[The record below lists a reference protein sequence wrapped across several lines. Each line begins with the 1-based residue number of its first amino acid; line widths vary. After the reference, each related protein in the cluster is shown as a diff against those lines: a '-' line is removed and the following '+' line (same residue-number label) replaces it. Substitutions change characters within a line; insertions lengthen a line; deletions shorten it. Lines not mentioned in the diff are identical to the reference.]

1 MSVTL
6 YDSTV
11 LTVEIGFSTTGGAN
25 AVPLGG
31 DLSDI
36 VWTDVSAYVRDLST
50 KRGRNNELDSFS
62 PGTMSVT
69 LSNADRRFDPE
80 YTAGPYF
87 GSVTPSRPIRVQ
99 AEYDGQGVEDLFF
112 GWIDGWDQQYNRPS
126 DATVVVTATD
136 GFKILNQLTLQGS
149 WDFYTNQLAPWCWWK
164 FGESAPVNVLYGYGD
179 RAVDLGWVT
188 NTGVGTYAQAA
199 GSLIS
204 DSDSGAGAFDGNS
217 VQSDGWSDPIRLFGE
232 YEDQLLELVFSTTT
246 TTPGSYGIA
255 RFGSSEFVMGV
266 GLVVDA
272 NGVGTITFWQGTL
285 AGIDQVRIRVSD
297 VVVNDGNPHIIHL
310 ANYWDNLV
318 VPINPTVDGRQSSG
332 TTLRNWT
339 AGYSEAARRAIL
351 GQPMNSL
358 DGDNFA
364 SYFTGTIDEVVI
376 HSQLLTLA
384 QVQDRYELMLG
395 VYGAG
400 DSTGVRMDDLLDMC
414 DWMDDAR
421 TLTGGDSTVS
431 GFSIKGEKVLDA
443 LKEAETAEQG
453 RMFIAGNGYVT
464 LIPRLSIFTVAEYS
478 TSQATFGD
486 GSGELPYTDIG
497 FSFDDRLIVNRS
509 TVSRENGATYT
520 LDDTSSQDSY
530 FIRNEEISNLAVETD
545 NFAYQVAAY
554 RVATY
559 AQPETRIESLELK
572 ARQVPADLFPKVL
585 GYDVG
590 TRITVKRTPQGVG
603 SAISKDLLIEG
614 VAHDITV
621 DGWTT
626 RWGLSP
632 VPFDSFILDSTTLGV
647 LDTDR
652 LGL

>member
-1 MSVTL
+1 
-6 YDSTV
+6 
-11 LTVEIGFSTTGGAN
+11 
-25 AVPLGG
+25 
-31 DLSDI
+31 
-36 VWTDVSAYVRDLST
+36 
-50 KRGRNNELDSFS
+50 
-62 PGTMSVT
+62 
-69 LSNADRRFDPE
+69 
-80 YTAGPYF
+80 
-87 GSVTPSRPIRVQ
+87 
-99 AEYDGQGVEDLFF
+99 
-112 GWIDGWDQQYNRPS
+112 
-126 DATVVVTATD
+126 
-136 GFKILNQLTLQGS
+136 
-149 WDFYTNQLAPWCWWK
+149 
-164 FGESAPVNVLYGYGD
+164 
-179 RAVDLGWVT
+179 
-188 NTGVGTYAQAA
+188 
-199 GSLIS
+199 
-204 DSDSGAGAFDGNS
+204 
-217 VQSDGWSDPIRLFGE
+217 
-232 YEDQLLELVFSTTT
+232 
-246 TTPGSYGIA
+246 
-255 RFGSSEFVMGV
+255 
-266 GLVVDA
+266 
-272 NGVGTITFWQGTL
+272 
-285 AGIDQVRIRVSD
+285 
-297 VVVNDGNPHIIHL
+297 L

-339 AGYSEAARRAIL
+339 AGFDPVSTRAEL
-351 GQPMNSL
+351 GQPMNEL
-358 DGDNFA
+358 DDDNFT

-431 GFSIKGEKVLDA
+431 GFSIKGQKVLDA

-478 TSQATFGD
+478 TSQVTFGD
-486 GSGELPYTDIG
+486 GSGELPYSDIS

-509 TVSRENGATYT
+509 TVSRENGVTYT
-520 LDDTSSQDSY
+520 LDDTASQDSY
-530 FIRNEEISNLAVETD
+530 FIRNEEISNLAVDTD

-559 AQPETRIESLELK
+559 GQPETRIESLEVK

-614 VAHDITV
+614 VSHEISV

-632 VPFDSFILDSTTLGV
+632 VPFDVFILDSTTLGV

>member
-6 YDSTV
+6 YDGVV
-11 LTVEIGFSTTGGAN
+11 LTVEIGFSTSGGSN

-31 DLSDI
+31 NLSDI

-80 YTAGPYF
+80 YTAGPYY
-87 GSVTPSRPIRVQ
+87 GSVTPSRPIRVR
-99 AEYDGQGVEDLFF
+99 AEYSGQGVKDLFL
-112 GWIDGWDQQYNRPS
+112 GWVDGWAQQYNRPN

-149 WDFYTNQLAPWCWWK
+149 WDFYTNTLAPWCWWK
-164 FGESAPVNVLYGYGD
+164 FGESAPVNVAYGYGS
-179 RAVDLGWVT
+179 RAIDLSWVT
-188 NTGVGTYAQAA
+188 NTGVGTYAQATA
-199 GSLIS
+199 SLIP
-204 DSDSGAGAFDGNS
+204 DSGSGAGQFNGSS
-217 VQSDGWSDPIRLFGE
+217 VQSNGWSNPATVIGD
-232 YEDQLLELVFSTTT
+232 YEDMTLEVVFSSTTSAT
-246 TTPGSYGIA
+246 GSYGIA
-255 RFGSSEFVMGV
+255 RFGSAEFVMGV
-266 GLVVDA
+266 GMDVSA
-272 NGVGTITFWQGTL
+272 TGVGTVKVWCGSL
-285 AGIDQVRIRVSD
+285 AGINFVQVYTSD
-297 VVVNDGNPHIIHL
+297 FVVNDGNPHIVH
-310 ANYWDNLV
+310 
-318 VPINPTVDGRQSSG
+318 VPIYGTFLPQPVKPLLDGREMTAG
-332 TTLRNWT
+332 TLRTWT
-339 AGYSEAARRAIL
+339 GGYGVEAIRAQL
-351 GQPMNSL
+351 GQPMTQL
-358 DGDNFA
+358 DGDNYT

-376 HSQLLTLA
+376 HSQTLTAA
-384 QVQDRYELMLG
+384 QAVERYELMIAS
-395 VYGAG
+395 YGAG
-400 DSTGVRMDDLLDMC
+400 DATGVRMGALLDMC
-414 DWMDDAR
+414 DWMTDAR

-431 GFSIKGEKVLDA
+431 GFTVKDQTVLDA

-464 LIPRLSIFTVAEYS
+464 LIPRLSIFTVAAYS

-486 GSGELPYTDIG
+486 GSGELPYSDIS

-509 TVSRENGATYT
+509 TVSRQNGATYT
-520 LDDTSSQDSY
+520 LDDTASQDNY
-530 FIRNEEISNLAVETD
+530 FIRNETLNDLTVDTD
-545 NFAYQVAAY
+545 DFARQVAAY
-554 RVATY
+554 RLATY

-590 TRITVKRTPQGVG
+590 TRITVTRRPQNIG
-603 SAISKDLLIEG
+603 SAISNELLIEG
-614 VAHDITV
+614 VEHTITI

-632 VPFDSFILDSTTLGV
+632 VPFDVFILDSATQGV
-647 LDTDR
+647 LNTDR